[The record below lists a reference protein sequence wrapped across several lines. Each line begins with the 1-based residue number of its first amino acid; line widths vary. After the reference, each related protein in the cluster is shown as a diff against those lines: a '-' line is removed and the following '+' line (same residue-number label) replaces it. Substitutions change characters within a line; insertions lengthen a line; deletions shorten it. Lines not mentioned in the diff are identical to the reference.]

1 MKKTIIEHY
10 SEGLNL
16 IQKEKANKKLN
27 DLIGTCYIYIEEE
40 LLLNEKK
47 NIESFL
53 KNLLDIGDN
62 LNLNELP
69 IKIHSDENCN
79 VSINNY
85 QLSKMITIEVLN
97 TSNVGNNTL
106 FENDI
111 QLLLLKNESDKNYLL
126 KKYAMYFNNNK
137 ENNVFVIFDQFIPN
151 LNKLYK
157 KGIFSI
163 PLTYEINE
171 GINNY
176 IKNNYLKVNL
186 NDIMKSFDVYV
197 RNLKSD
203 KSFESDIHGY
213 ALLIVDYY
221 KEIKSLINKK
231 YNLYYDINNNN
242 IDGINNSKMVINANL
257 LSRRLKVNNS
267 VSQHDIENIFY
278 KVKTE
283 FKEQHKL
290 VVADFTVELTRVLH
304 KMILNLH
311 KIGLPKDALS
321 KHVNFAFNHIY
332 RSRDYLKD
340 MQSYLYVD
348 DLDKSADLN
357 KLHKSVE
364 NKVNRTIIL
373 NVVDDEIRQYL
384 NDDSYLFSNK
394 SKLSDVINEIKKKIY
409 LPNILKFEEQYW
421 MKDIDDEIKRLLINI
436 YDSIFEEFKQKNKEI
451 YTQSKF
457 NEIYNDAL
465 SRFK

>member
-16 IQKEKANKKLN
+16 IQKEKVNKKLN

-47 NIESFL
+47 KIESFL

-69 IKIHSDENCN
+69 IKIHSDEDCN

-106 FENDI
+106 HENDI

-221 KEIKSLINKK
+221 EEIKSLINKK

-242 IDGINNSKMVINANL
+242 IDGINNYKMVISTNL

-290 VVADFTVELTRVLH
+290 VVADFTVELTRFLH
-304 KMILNLH
+304 KMVLNLH

-348 DLDKSADLN
+348 DLDKSADLK

-373 NVVDDEIRQYL
+373 NVIDDEIRQYL
-384 NDDSYLFSNK
+384 NDDSYLYSNK
-394 SKLSDVINEIKKKIY
+394 LKLSDVIDEIMKKIY

-436 YDSIFEEFKQKNKEI
+436 YDSIFEEFKQKNKDI

>member
-47 NIESFL
+47 NIESLL

-69 IKIHSDENCN
+69 IKIHSDEDCN

-106 FENDI
+106 HENDI

-221 KEIKSLINKK
+221 EEIKSLINKK

-242 IDGINNSKMVINANL
+242 IDGINNYKMVISTNL

-290 VVADFTVELTRVLH
+290 VVADFTVELTRFLH
-304 KMILNLH
+304 KMVLNLH

-348 DLDKSADLN
+348 DLDKSADLK

-373 NVVDDEIRQYL
+373 NVIDDEIRQYL

-394 SKLSDVINEIKKKIY
+394 LKLSDVIDEIMKKIY

-436 YDSIFEEFKQKNKEI
+436 YDSIFEEFKQKNKDI

-457 NEIYNDAL
+457 NEIYNDFL

>member
-69 IKIHSDENCN
+69 IKIHSDEDCN

-106 FENDI
+106 LENDI

-126 KKYAMYFNNNK
+126 KKYAMYFNGNK

-176 IKNNYLKVNL
+176 IKNNYIKVNL
-186 NDIMKSFDVYV
+186 NEIMKTFDVYV

-221 KEIKSLINKK
+221 EEIKSLINKK

-242 IDGINNSKMVINANL
+242 IDGINNSKMVISTNL

-290 VVADFTVELTRVLH
+290 VVADFTIELTRFLH
-304 KMILNLH
+304 KMVLNLH
-311 KIGLPKDALS
+311 KIGLPKDVLS
-321 KHVNFAFNHIY
+321 KHVNLAFNHIY

-373 NVVDDEIRQYL
+373 NVIDDEIRQYL

-394 SKLSDVINEIKKKIY
+394 SKLSDVIDEIMKKIY

-436 YDSIFEEFKQKNKEI
+436 YDSIFEEFKQKNKDI
-451 YTQSKF
+451 YTQFKF
-457 NEIYNDAL
+457 NEIYNDFL